1 MPISITNLKSRPT
14 VCKVNFKLD
23 AEDAGSARQVFLVGS
38 FNNWNETSHPMKRNK
53 TGNFSLD
60 VELPRG
66 GEISFR
72 YLLDDGRWMNE
83 KAASEFRYCD
93 FAGAD
98 NSILK
103 L

>member
-1 MPISITNLKSRPT
+1 
-14 VCKVNFKLD
+14 LD
-23 AEDAGSARQVFLVGS
+23 AEEAGSAKQVFLVGS
-38 FNNWNETSHPMKRNK
+38 FNDWNETSHPMKRDNK
-53 TGNFSLD
+53 SGNFSLE

-66 GEISFR
+66 VEISFR
-72 YLLDDGRWMNE
+72 YLLDDGRWINE
-83 KAASEFRYCD
+83 KAASEFRYCN